1 VSAAELTKLALA
13 CNPKQRAF
21 ANLLADGVEPSE
33 AYRQAYGDSRKD
45 KGLSALAASAK
56 ASPTVQAY
64 LSALVA
70 KQEKAKALSRER
82 KRHHLAE
89 FVESKTERT
98 ADRIKAIEVDNV
110 MTGDNAPQQVE
121 VFGLSDL
128 LALVRKR
135 RE

>member
-1 VSAAELTKLALA
+1 MA

-21 ANLLADGVEPSE
+21 ANELAAVVDASE
-33 AYRQAYGDSRKD
+33 AYRRAYGDRRKD
-45 KGLSALAASAK
+45 RKLSSLAARCK
-56 ASPTVQAY
+56 ANPSVVAY
-64 LSALVA
+64 VAALVA
-70 KQEKAKALSRER
+70 QQERKKALSRDR
-82 KRHHLAE
+82 KREHLSE
-89 FVESKTERT
+89 IVESKRERT